1 LDLIKIDSVFSYV
14 LLGVIVFYALEWVA
28 VGSGFKVLVGG
39 GFGLL
44 LYIANHISKN
54 QKKMGNTEEPDDNQ

>member
-1 LDLIKIDSVFSYV
+1 
-14 LLGVIVFYALEWVA
+14 VIIFYALEWAA
-28 VGSGFKVLVGG
+28 VGSGFKVLFGG

-54 QKKMGNTEEPDDNQ
+54 QKIMGDLEKPDDKQ

>member
-1 LDLIKIDSVFSYV
+1 M
-14 LLGVIVFYALEWVA
+14 EWVA
-28 VGSGFKVLVGG
+28 VGSGFKVLVCG

-54 QKKMGNTEEPDDNQ
+54 QKIMDDMEEPDDRQ

>member
-1 LDLIKIDSVFSYV
+1 MLIKIDTVFSYV

-54 QKKMGNTEEPDDNQ
+54 QK

>member
-1 LDLIKIDSVFSYV
+1 MLIKIDSVFSYV

-28 VGSGFKVLVGG
+28 VGSGFQVLVGG

-44 LYIANHISKN
+44 LYIANYISKN
-54 QKKMGNTEEPDDNQ
+54 QKKMDDMEEPDDRQ

>member
-1 LDLIKIDSVFSYV
+1 MIKLDTVFSYV
-14 LLGVIVFYALEWVA
+14 LLGVIVFYALEWLA

-44 LYIANHISKN
+44 LYIANHISKK
-54 QKKMGNTEEPDDNQ
+54 QKIMREEPDDRQ

>member
-1 LDLIKIDSVFSYV
+1 MLIKIDTVFSYV

-54 QKKMGNTEEPDDNQ
+54 QKKMDDMEEPDDRQ

>member
-1 LDLIKIDSVFSYV
+1 MIKINTVFSYI
-14 LLGVIVFYALEWVA
+14 LLGVIIFYALEWAA

-54 QKKMGNTEEPDDNQ
+54 QKIMGDLEKPDDKQ